1 MDLPAIVD
9 LPAALHRL
17 PVLFAAGS
25 EVSVD
30 FDLTFVAQFLL
41 FATFVQ
47 LMRPLLF
54 QPLLRV
60 FEERERRTEGEKR
73 RAREMDEKA
82 GEYYGRYEAKLEEVR
97 RVAGLERERLRAETA
112 KLEAQIMA
120 EARAEAAQI
129 LETGKAKIAAEVGD
143 LRRELERVKP
153 ALAAEIATKVLGRE
167 VTR

>member
-1 MDLPAIVD
+1 VDLLAIVD
-9 LPAALHRL
+9 IPATMHALPN
-17 PVLFAAGS
+17 LFASGS
-25 EVSVD
+25 AVSVD

-60 FEERERRTEGEKR
+60 FEERERRTEGAKR
-73 RAREMDEKA
+73 AAREMDERA
-82 GEYYGRYEAKLEEVR
+82 GELYKDYEIKLEDVR
-97 RVAGLERERLRAETA
+97 RTASLERERLRSETA

-129 LETGKAKIAAEVGD
+129 LDRGKAQIASEVAA
-143 LRRELERVKP
+143 LRRDLDRNKP
-153 ALAAEIATKVLGRE
+153 ALASEIASKVLGRE
-167 VTR
+167 VAR